1 VLLEAGKDLLF
12 TANSIRSV
20 AASRAVAQGVPI
32 DWILAAG
39 DWATESTFTRF
50 IRPPA
55 TTNLLILQV
64 VLSKISHPRIFE
76 IIVRVEWSCFYY
88 KLSISRGI
96 ALPIPLS
103 NTIKE

>member
-39 DWATESTFTRF
+39 DWAT
-50 IRPPA
+50 
-55 TTNLLILQV
+55 LQTQ
-64 VLSKISHPRIFE
+64 I
-76 IIVRVEWSCFYY
+76 Y
-88 KLSISRGI
+88 
-96 ALPIPLS
+96 
-103 NTIKE
+103 